1 MDKKKGDSMLKG
13 QIASVAT
20 KPVIRLVALLIV
32 ASAIVGS
39 SMITTTSAAGSD
51 TVDEDINDPPSTTQ
65 AATDVETEN
74 AEDTNF
80 LFTSV
85 DNKKRIQLND
95 TYISLEADV
104 SPNTPARILPSGTE
118 LVDHAANNTDGKTA
132 APSHPQVKKAGGA
145 ASDAENETDPELVDF
160 VYVPEIPL
168 SEEVQQHAYKE
179 CSKHDLVYSVVL
191 ALMWRESRFK
201 INAVG
206 YNTNGTRDHGV
217 MQINDVNKGWLY
229 QELGIQNLMDPEQNI
244 TAGTEMLGR
253 LRAKHGMHNAL
264 MAYQYGEQG
273 MLNRLARG
281 VTTNEQVQ
289 LLYTKSEEFEQLLEK
304 YQNA

>member
-1 MDKKKGDSMLKG
+1 MLKG

-20 KPVIRLVALLIV
+20 KPVIRLVAIIIV

-39 SMITTTSAAGSD
+39 SMITTFSAAGSD
-51 TVDEDINDPPSTTQ
+51 TVDEDVNDPPSTTQ
-65 AATDVETEN
+65 AVIAEETDN
-74 AEDTNF
+74 AEDANF
-80 LFTSV
+80 LFAAV
-85 DNKKRIQLND
+85 DNNKSKQIDD

-104 SPNTPARILPSGTE
+104 SPHIPARTLPSGTE
-118 LVDHAANNTDGKTA
+118 LVDHAANNTDGNTA
-132 APSHPQVKKAGGA
+132 APSHPQVKKS
-145 ASDAENETDPELVDF
+145 SDAKKSDAGSETAPELVDF

-179 CSKHDLVYSVVL
+179 CQKHDLVYSVVL
-191 ALMWRESRFK
+191 ALMWRESRFDA
-201 INAVG
+201 NAVG

-281 VTTNEQVQ
+281 VTTNKQVQ
-289 LLYTKSEEFEQLLEK
+289 LLYAKGEEFEQLLEK
-304 YQNA
+304 HQNA